1 MHTSLVVVLFLY
13 ISGCGR
19 FVEMTSLRAAAA
31 GRRVSFLAETK
42 QKICKRLEP
51 VCSWKLEFAWILLVL
66 RERKAHVW
74 PMQSSLKVVVVCVFL
89 PGDSNP
95 KESSPFINSSDAAA
109 EKSQQYDGKN
119 MALFEVRSSTLHTHT
134 QLGMI
139 TRSRMHSFSQ
149 FSDWIGVLTSINED
163 NCCVKDMWERQV
175 NASKSHT
182 AAGKYFKEA
191 IYHQSAHNGIY
202 IVLSEGRLD

>member
-19 FVEMTSLRAAAA
+19 FC
-31 GRRVSFLAETK
+31 GDDKPPRVFLAERK

-51 VCSWKLEFAWILLVL
+51 VCSWKLDFAKIQLIL
-66 RERKAHVW
+66 RERKAHSW
-74 PMQSSLKVVVVCVFL
+74 PMQSGLKVVVVCVFL

-119 MALFEVRSSTLHTHT
+119 MALFEVRSSTLHTHS

-149 FSDWIGVLTSINED
+149 FSDWIGVLTSINEG
-163 NCCVKDMWERQV
+163 NCCVKGMWEHQV